1 MSGIVATSLIT
12 LVPFILWKINDSNFK
27 KPLEYTE
34 IISNTELKVYLCQ
47 GIIFLE
53 DTLLR
58 GIVLTAV
65 LKFLKRFSA

>member
-12 LVPFILWKINDSNFK
+12 LIPFILWKINDSNFK

-34 IISNTELKVYLCQ
+34 IISNAELSILVSRNY
-47 GIIFLE
+47 IFRR
-53 DTLLR
+53 DSSK
-58 GIVLTAV
+58 GVVLTAV

>member
-12 LVPFILWKINDSNFK
+12 LIPFILWKINDSNFK

-34 IISNTELKVYLCQ
+34 IISNTELSILVSRNY
-47 GIIFLE
+47 IFRR
-53 DTLLR
+53 DSSK
-58 GIVLTAV
+58 GVVLTAV